1 MKKVAIIL
9 LNYKFENQTL
19 ECLDSLQDIDTSGI
33 ELTLYIVNNTLEGAF
48 DIDHLKRNK
57 LKEKIVIINNSKNL
71 GFAGGMNT
79 GITAALK
86 NGNDYI
92 MVLNNDTYVDPG
104 FVRKLIIAIDKD
116 NTIGAV
122 SPKIYFAKGYEFHA
136 DRYDEKELGKVIWY
150 AGGVMDWENV
160 LASHRGVDEVD
171 HGQYDMQMETDFLTG
186 CCILFTREV
195 LGKIGLFDER
205 YFLYYEDND
214 ISKRIKNGGF
224 KVEYVPQSIIW
235 HKNAGST
242 GGSGSQLQDYFI
254 TRNRMLF
261 GITYAST
268 RAKIALLKQGCMY
281 LFIGRKNQ
289 KKGII
294 DFFRG
299 KWGKG
304 SL

>member
-1 MKKVAIIL
+1 
-9 LNYKFENQTL
+9 
-19 ECLDSLQDIDTSGI
+19 
-33 ELTLYIVNNTLEGAF
+33 
-48 DIDHLKRNK
+48 
-57 LKEKIVIINNSKNL
+57 
-71 GFAGGMNT
+71 
-79 GITAALK
+79 
-86 NGNDYI
+86 
-92 MVLNNDTYVDPG
+92 
-104 FVRKLIIAIDKD
+104 
-116 NTIGAV
+116 
-122 SPKIYFAKGYEFHA
+122 
-136 DRYDEKELGKVIWY
+136 
-150 AGGVMDWENV
+150 MDWENV